1 MQPLEIA
8 RIVSDEMVEAG
19 AIAVVLA
26 GSYARG
32 EASARSDLDL
42 YAIGTGPG
50 YQLHLHH
57 GTLVST
63 SWRTLDEEQDAFRN
77 PALAGAAVP
86 GWRTAMILHDPHGV
100 AAILKERAGCWTWDE
115 IGDGCIDAWVAEEL
129 TGLAEEVYKLVS
141 MLEAGNLQAAAVQRS
156 VIALR
161 VPMILATHLRIL
173 YDTENVLWTL
183 VAERLGPEWA
193 RTQATAL
200 GVMNRPIQE
209 TCHAALMLFAEAC
222 HQVGSVFDE
231 RQRKVVNA
239 AISVARDVSAGNQ
252 RKQHSRCA
260 G

>member
-1 MQPLEIA
+1 MEPVEIA
-8 RIVSDEMVEAG
+8 RAVAGTLVDAG
-19 AIAVVLA
+19 ALAVVLA
-26 GSYARG
+26 GSHARG
-32 EASARSDLDL
+32 DASARSDLDL
-42 YAIGTGPG
+42 YAIGTGPR
-50 YQLHLHH
+50 YQLQLHH
-57 GTLVST
+57 GALVSIA
-63 SWRTLDEEQDAFRN
+63 WRTLDEEQDALLN
-77 PALAGAAVP
+77 PARAGAAIP
-86 GWRTAMILHDPHGV
+86 GWRSAVILHDPAGI
-100 AAILKERAGCWTWDE
+100 AAKFVERAHSWTWQE
-115 IGDGCIDAWVAEEL
+115 VGEERINAWVAEEL

-141 MLEAGNLQAAAVQRS
+141 MLETGNLQAAAVQRS

-161 VPMILATHLRIL
+161 VPVILATHLRIL

-200 GVMNRPIQE
+200 GVMNRSIQE

-222 HQVGSVFDE
+222 HLVGSVFDE

-239 AISVARDVSAGNQ
+239 AISVARDVSAGHQ